1 MGHRSHAH
9 FLSPEIVM
17 DTQLSTYFAPER
29 DQAAA
34 KIAFSWLLRLRWWAI
49 CCQIAVV
56 LTVYFLFSISYSLT
70 LLFVFIVFQALSNLY
85 FQYLIRVRQSIPL
98 WLFGFVMIWDI
109 FHLTLLLHY
118 SGGPM
123 NPFTFLYLVHVAL
136 AAVLMPRRWAW
147 GLAIL
152 TIAGYAILF
161 VIPGPS
167 GDISN
172 NFLESVFHGLRGGLN
187 TQRMGM
193 HLQGMWV
200 AFSLTALFIIF
211 FIGRIQ
217 QSLAVHQQTILKL
230 QQEKEKSE
238 KLASLATLAAG
249 AAHELATPLST
260 IAVVANEMHY
270 ILKESCEN
278 AELGEDV
285 HLIRE
290 QVRQC
295 REILIQLSLDAGHQ
309 TGEAIEEVPLSEFLS
324 MLIQE
329 FAQKSGKRVELE
341 MQCADLNLAIP
352 VEIFLRT
359 LRGILDNALQAAPD
373 KAIRLCCTAEN
384 DKAMLHIAVIDQGQG
399 MAEETVAKAT
409 EPFFTTRENGQ
420 GMGLGLFLAQ
430 SVAERYGGGVTIR
443 SSAGQGTTVTFS
455 VSLAAVS
462 RP

>member
-1 MGHRSHAH
+1 MDAN
-9 FLSPEIVM
+9 LSIN
-17 DTQLSTYFAPER
+17 LFAPQQDE
-29 DQAAA
+29 AAA
-34 KIAFSWLLRLRWWAI
+34 KIAFGWLLRLRWWAI
-49 CCQIAVV
+49 CCQITVV
-56 LTVYFLFSISYSLT
+56 LAVYFFFSISYSLT
-70 LLFVFIVFQALSNLY
+70 LLCIFILFQALSNLY

-136 AAVLMPRRWAW
+136 AAVLMPRRWSL
-147 GLAIL
+147 GLALL

-161 VIPGPS
+161 VLPDPTGEMPKH
-167 GDISN
+167 
-172 NFLESVFHGLRGGLN
+172 FLALLFHGLRGAMHAHRL
-187 TQRMGM
+187 GM

-200 AFSLTALFIIF
+200 AFSVTALFIVF

-217 QSLAVHQQTILKL
+217 QSLAVHHQTIQKL

-260 IAVVANEMHY
+260 IAVAANEMNY
-270 ILKESCEN
+270 ILEESCAN
-278 AELGEDV
+278 AELSEDV
-285 HLIRE
+285 LLIRG

-295 REILIQLSLDAGHQ
+295 REILMQLSLDAGHQ
-309 TGEAIEEVPLSEFLS
+309 SGEAIEEIPLAEFLS
-324 MLIQE
+324 LLLEE
-329 FAQKSGKRVELE
+329 FEQKRGKRVELE
-341 MQCADLNLAIP
+341 MHCTDLSLAIP

-359 LRGILDNALQAAPD
+359 LRGILDNALKAAPD
-373 KAIRLCCTAEN
+373 KEIRLSCTTGSNSE
-384 DKAMLHIAVIDQGQG
+384 AMLHFAVIDQGQG
-399 MAEETVAKAT
+399 MDEETVAKAT
-409 EPFFTTRENGQ
+409 EPFFTTREDGR

-443 SSAGQGTTVTFS
+443 SAPGQGTSVTFS
-455 VSLAAVS
+455 VARAAVTRDRS
-462 RP
+462 KRER